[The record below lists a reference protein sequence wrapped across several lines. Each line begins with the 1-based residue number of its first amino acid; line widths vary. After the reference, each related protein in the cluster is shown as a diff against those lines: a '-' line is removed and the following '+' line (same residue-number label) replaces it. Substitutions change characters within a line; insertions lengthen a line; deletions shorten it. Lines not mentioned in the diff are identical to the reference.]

1 MILACVGY
9 WGVGSVFAEEP
20 VYRNTQVVVHSGD
33 TLWDIACRHAE
44 GKEDVRVVMDRIS
57 RANKLQ
63 GGNIY
68 PGQIINVP
76 LRVQDSGLMV
86 ATK

>member
-1 MILACVGY
+1 
-9 WGVGSVFAEEP
+9 
-20 VYRNTQVVVHSGD
+20 
-33 TLWDIACRHAE
+33 
-44 GKEDVRVVMDRIS
+44 MDRIS